1 MTLLSPLGAAI
12 AELQDDATVHA
23 ITTRIRPIEPG
34 AGDAKGAGQYVPF
47 VIVSVLDAL
56 PMGRV
61 GVRDVTL
68 GLRCYA
74 ASYADAEALALACE
88 AVFLNKVAH
97 VASSR
102 LGVYHSQVVGGWTPD
117 RDPDTQQPLFH
128 GTIHYPTAI
137 AAVPM
142 P

>member
-1 MTLLSPLGAAI
+1 MTLLSPLGAAV
-12 AELQDDATVHA
+12 AELQDDTAVHA

-34 AGDAKGAGQYVPF
+34 VGDALGAGKYVPF
-47 VIVSVLDAL
+47 VVVSVLDAL
-56 PMGRV
+56 PIGHT

-74 ASYADAEALALACE
+74 ATFAAAEVLALACE
-88 AVFLNKVAH
+88 AVFIDKGPRIA
-97 VASSR
+97 ASR

-128 GTIHYPTAI
+128 GTVSYPTTI